1 MIYPLAVTREAVA
14 AFEEETGF
22 RGLGE
27 RMVGAGIWKIKE
39 DANGVRRK
47 AEANDDKNVLEMR
60 QSRKDRESALGPS
73 MLPNLRKTRD
83 DHPCEQ
89 PGSSSRTG
97 AVNVHS
103 GGMIKEERC
112 RKIVMGPSL
121 AAPSKHREKGT
132 PVSGSQA

>member
-39 DANGVRRK
+39 
-47 AEANDDKNVLEMR
+47 
-60 QSRKDRESALGPS
+60 
-73 MLPNLRKTRD
+73 
-83 DHPCEQ
+83 EQ
-89 PGSSSRTG
+89 
-97 AVNVHS
+97 
-103 GGMIKEERC
+103 C